1 MLSKFKHNF
10 KIFKKINYFKNS
22 LLKIKSNKLNSLI
35 KNIKFNKQKIL
46 TKIKLNNHKFIF
58 NKKKIKLYTSYDRIL
73 LLLVGV
79 VFLIISYLSI
89 PFFYES
95 NKLIDKVKNELF
107 KNLNINFNLTEDF
120 SYSFFPRPI
129 LTFQKVSFLDQVDDL
144 GEMKVNIS
152 PRNLFFLKKI
162 NIGDVT
168 LKNINLNINKKN
180 YNFFTELLKNDYSN
194 FKFEIKNSNIFY
206 RNIKNDVLFINKV
219 KKLEY
224 YYDEKKSSNFL
235 IANNEIFNIP
245 YNIKYKNNFNKRK
258 IETLINSD
266 LLKIKIKNQFSY
278 MNPINEGVINFFY
291 DKKKSKAK
299 YSLNKNFFKFT
310 YSEELLEP
318 NFIYNGNINFKPFF
332 SEFSGNLKEIN
343 SNQLF
348 NPNSILVQF
357 LKTEILNNKNLN
369 IKTSVNANQIKF
381 YKDLINFALKIK
393 ISEGLIDIN
402 ETSLSW
408 LDDIHFKIS
417 DSLIYMKDNNLF
429 LDAFITINI
438 NDYNKVY
445 KFFQTPR
452 NYRKQ
457 IKKIEFNLNYNFD
470 QFTVKLD
477 DIKIDDLIN
486 EDVNKNLNLLILKDN
501 KLQNRIYLKSLMNQA
516 IKNYAG

>member
-46 TKIKLNNHKFIF
+46 SNIKLNKNKFIS
-58 NKKKIKLYTSYDRIL
+58 NKKKLKLYTSYDRIL

-219 KKLEY
+219 NKLEY

-278 MNPINEGVINFFY
+278 INP
-291 DKKKSKAK
+291 
-299 YSLNKNFFKFT
+299 
-310 YSEELLEP
+310 
-318 NFIYNGNINFKPFF
+318 
-332 SEFSGNLKEIN
+332 
-343 SNQLF
+343 
-348 NPNSILVQF
+348 
-357 LKTEILNNKNLN
+357 
-369 IKTSVNANQIKF
+369 
-381 YKDLINFALKIK
+381 YK
-393 ISEGLIDIN
+393 
-402 ETSLSW
+402 
-408 LDDIHFKIS
+408 
-417 DSLIYMKDNNLF
+417 
-429 LDAFITINI
+429 
-438 NDYNKVY
+438 
-445 KFFQTPR
+445 
-452 NYRKQ
+452 
-457 IKKIEFNLNYNFD
+457 
-470 QFTVKLD
+470 
-477 DIKIDDLIN
+477 
-486 EDVNKNLNLLILKDN
+486 
-501 KLQNRIYLKSLMNQA
+501 
-516 IKNYAG
+516 

>member
-46 TKIKLNNHKFIF
+46 SKIKLNKHKFIF
-58 NKKKIKLYTSYDRIL
+58 NKQKIKLYTSYDRIL

-89 PFFYES
+89 PFFYDS

-144 GEMKVNIS
+144 GELKVNIS

-219 KKLEY
+219 NKLKY

-245 YNIKYKNNFNKRK
+245 YNIKFQNNFNKRK

-266 LLKIKIKNQFSY
+266 LLKLKIKNQFSY
-278 MNPINEGVINFFY
+278 INPINEGVVNFFY
-291 DKKKSKAK
+291 DKKKSKA
-299 YSLNKNFFKFT
+299 
-310 YSEELLEP
+310 
-318 NFIYNGNINFKPFF
+318 NI
-332 SEFSGNLKEIN
+332 
-343 SNQLF
+343 
-348 NPNSILVQF
+348 V
-357 LKTEILNNKNLN
+357 
-369 IKTSVNANQIKF
+369 
-381 YKDLINFALKIK
+381 
-393 ISEGLIDIN
+393 
-402 ETSLSW
+402 
-408 LDDIHFKIS
+408 
-417 DSLIYMKDNNLF
+417 
-429 LDAFITINI
+429 
-438 NDYNKVY
+438 
-445 KFFQTPR
+445 
-452 NYRKQ
+452 
-457 IKKIEFNLNYNFD
+457 
-470 QFTVKLD
+470 
-477 DIKIDDLIN
+477 
-486 EDVNKNLNLLILKDN
+486 
-501 KLQNRIYLKSLMNQA
+501 
-516 IKNYAG
+516 

>member
-1 MLSKFKHNF
+1 MPSKFIHNF
-10 KIFKKINYFKNS
+10 QIFKKINYFKNS
-22 LLKIKSNKLNSLI
+22 LLKIKSNKSNSLI

-46 TKIKLNNHKFIF
+46 SIIKLNKHKFIF
-58 NKKKIKLYTSYDRIL
+58 NKQKVKLYTSYDRIL
-73 LLLVGV
+73 LLLVGAG
-79 VFLIISYLSI
+79 FLIVSYLSI
-89 PFFYES
+89 PFFYETD
-95 NKLIDKVKNELF
+95 KLIDKVKNESF

-219 KKLEY
+219 NKLEY

-278 MNPINEGVINFFY
+278 INP
-291 DKKKSKAK
+291 
-299 YSLNKNFFKFT
+299 
-310 YSEELLEP
+310 
-318 NFIYNGNINFKPFF
+318 
-332 SEFSGNLKEIN
+332 
-343 SNQLF
+343 
-348 NPNSILVQF
+348 
-357 LKTEILNNKNLN
+357 
-369 IKTSVNANQIKF
+369 
-381 YKDLINFALKIK
+381 YK
-393 ISEGLIDIN
+393 
-402 ETSLSW
+402 
-408 LDDIHFKIS
+408 
-417 DSLIYMKDNNLF
+417 
-429 LDAFITINI
+429 
-438 NDYNKVY
+438 
-445 KFFQTPR
+445 
-452 NYRKQ
+452 
-457 IKKIEFNLNYNFD
+457 
-470 QFTVKLD
+470 
-477 DIKIDDLIN
+477 
-486 EDVNKNLNLLILKDN
+486 
-501 KLQNRIYLKSLMNQA
+501 
-516 IKNYAG
+516 

>member
-10 KIFKKINYFKNS
+10 NIFKKINYFKNS

-35 KNIKFNKQKIL
+35 KNINFNKQKIL
-46 TKIKLNNHKFIF
+46 TKIKLNNHKFKFI
-58 NKKKIKLYTSYDRIL
+58 KKKIKLYTSYDRIL

-79 VFLIISYLSI
+79 VFLFISYLSI

-95 NKLIDKVKNELF
+95 NKLIDKVKNELL

-120 SYSFFPRPI
+120 SYNFFPRPI

-258 IETLINSD
+258 IETLIDSD

-278 MNPINEGVINFFY
+278 I
-291 DKKKSKAK
+291 KS
-299 YSLNKNFFKFT
+299 NK
-310 YSEELLEP
+310 
-318 NFIYNGNINFKPFF
+318 
-332 SEFSGNLKEIN
+332 
-343 SNQLF
+343 
-348 NPNSILVQF
+348 
-357 LKTEILNNKNLN
+357 
-369 IKTSVNANQIKF
+369 
-381 YKDLINFALKIK
+381 
-393 ISEGLIDIN
+393 
-402 ETSLSW
+402 
-408 LDDIHFKIS
+408 
-417 DSLIYMKDNNLF
+417 
-429 LDAFITINI
+429 
-438 NDYNKVY
+438 
-445 KFFQTPR
+445 
-452 NYRKQ
+452 
-457 IKKIEFNLNYNFD
+457 
-470 QFTVKLD
+470 
-477 DIKIDDLIN
+477 
-486 EDVNKNLNLLILKDN
+486 
-501 KLQNRIYLKSLMNQA
+501 
-516 IKNYAG
+516 

>member
-46 TKIKLNNHKFIF
+46 SNIKLNKNKFIS
-58 NKKKIKLYTSYDRIL
+58 NKKKLKLYTSYDRIL

-219 KKLEY
+219 NKLEY

-245 YNIKYKNNFNKRK
+245 YNIKFQNNFNKRK

-266 LLKIKIKNQFSY
+266 LLKLKIKNQFSY
-278 MNPINEGVINFFY
+278 INPINEGVVNFFY
-291 DKKKSKAK
+291 DKKKSKA
-299 YSLNKNFFKFT
+299 
-310 YSEELLEP
+310 
-318 NFIYNGNINFKPFF
+318 NI
-332 SEFSGNLKEIN
+332 
-343 SNQLF
+343 
-348 NPNSILVQF
+348 V
-357 LKTEILNNKNLN
+357 
-369 IKTSVNANQIKF
+369 
-381 YKDLINFALKIK
+381 
-393 ISEGLIDIN
+393 
-402 ETSLSW
+402 
-408 LDDIHFKIS
+408 
-417 DSLIYMKDNNLF
+417 
-429 LDAFITINI
+429 
-438 NDYNKVY
+438 
-445 KFFQTPR
+445 
-452 NYRKQ
+452 
-457 IKKIEFNLNYNFD
+457 
-470 QFTVKLD
+470 
-477 DIKIDDLIN
+477 
-486 EDVNKNLNLLILKDN
+486 
-501 KLQNRIYLKSLMNQA
+501 
-516 IKNYAG
+516 

>member
-46 TKIKLNNHKFIF
+46 SNIKLNKHKFIS
-58 NKKKIKLYTSYDRIL
+58 NKKKLKLYTSYDRIL

-89 PFFYES
+89 PFFYDS

-219 KKLEY
+219 NKLKY

-245 YNIKYKNNFNKRK
+245 YNIKFQNNFNKRK

-266 LLKIKIKNQFSY
+266 LLK
-278 MNPINEGVINFFY
+278 
-291 DKKKSKAK
+291 
-299 YSLNKNFFKFT
+299 
-310 YSEELLEP
+310 
-318 NFIYNGNINFKPFF
+318 
-332 SEFSGNLKEIN
+332 LK
-343 SNQLF
+343 
-348 NPNSILVQF
+348 
-357 LKTEILNNKNLN
+357 LKTNLV
-369 IKTSVNANQIKF
+369 I
-381 YKDLINFALKIK
+381 
-393 ISEGLIDIN
+393 
-402 ETSLSW
+402 
-408 LDDIHFKIS
+408 
-417 DSLIYMKDNNLF
+417 
-429 LDAFITINI
+429 
-438 NDYNKVY
+438 
-445 KFFQTPR
+445 
-452 NYRKQ
+452 
-457 IKKIEFNLNYNFD
+457 
-470 QFTVKLD
+470 
-477 DIKIDDLIN
+477 
-486 EDVNKNLNLLILKDN
+486 
-501 KLQNRIYLKSLMNQA
+501 
-516 IKNYAG
+516 

>member
-10 KIFKKINYFKNS
+10 KFFKKINFFKNT

-35 KNIKFNKQKIL
+35 KNIKFKKQKIL
-46 TKIKLNNHKFIF
+46 LKIKLNKHKFTS
-58 NKKKIKLYTSYDRIL
+58 NKKKIKLFTSYDRIL

-152 PRNLFFLKKI
+152 PRSLFFLKKI

-168 LKNINLNINKKN
+168 LKNINLNIDKKN

-219 KKLEY
+219 NKLEY

-245 YNIKYKNNFNKRK
+245 YNVKFQNNFNKRK

-266 LLKIKIKNQFSY
+266 LLKLKIENQFSY
-278 MNPINEGVINFFY
+278 KNLNKEGVINFFY
-291 DKKKSKAK
+291 NKKKPKQ
-299 YSLNKNFFKFT
+299 
-310 YSEELLEP
+310 
-318 NFIYNGNINFKPFF
+318 NI
-332 SEFSGNLKEIN
+332 
-343 SNQLF
+343 
-348 NPNSILVQF
+348 V
-357 LKTEILNNKNLN
+357 
-369 IKTSVNANQIKF
+369 
-381 YKDLINFALKIK
+381 
-393 ISEGLIDIN
+393 
-402 ETSLSW
+402 
-408 LDDIHFKIS
+408 
-417 DSLIYMKDNNLF
+417 
-429 LDAFITINI
+429 
-438 NDYNKVY
+438 
-445 KFFQTPR
+445 
-452 NYRKQ
+452 
-457 IKKIEFNLNYNFD
+457 
-470 QFTVKLD
+470 
-477 DIKIDDLIN
+477 
-486 EDVNKNLNLLILKDN
+486 
-501 KLQNRIYLKSLMNQA
+501 
-516 IKNYAG
+516 

>member
-22 LLKIKSNKLNSLI
+22 LLKIKSNLLNNLI
-35 KNIKFNKQKIL
+35 KIIKFNKQKIL
-46 TKIKLNNHKFIF
+46 LNIKLNKNKLTS
-58 NKKKIKLYTSYDRIL
+58 NKKKLKLYASYDRIL

-152 PRNLFFLKKI
+152 PRSLFFLKKI

-219 KKLEY
+219 NKLEY

-278 MNPINEGVINFFY
+278 MSPVNEGVMNFFY
-291 DKKKSKAK
+291 DKKKVK
-299 YSLNKNFFKFT
+299 
-310 YSEELLEP
+310 
-318 NFIYNGNINFKPFF
+318 
-332 SEFSGNLKEIN
+332 
-343 SNQLF
+343 
-348 NPNSILVQF
+348 
-357 LKTEILNNKNLN
+357 LN
-369 IKTSVNANQIKF
+369 IV
-381 YKDLINFALKIK
+381 
-393 ISEGLIDIN
+393 
-402 ETSLSW
+402 
-408 LDDIHFKIS
+408 
-417 DSLIYMKDNNLF
+417 
-429 LDAFITINI
+429 
-438 NDYNKVY
+438 
-445 KFFQTPR
+445 
-452 NYRKQ
+452 
-457 IKKIEFNLNYNFD
+457 
-470 QFTVKLD
+470 
-477 DIKIDDLIN
+477 
-486 EDVNKNLNLLILKDN
+486 
-501 KLQNRIYLKSLMNQA
+501 
-516 IKNYAG
+516 

>member
-10 KIFKKINYFKNS
+10 KFFKKINFFKNS

-46 TKIKLNNHKFIF
+46 SKIKLNKHKFIF
-58 NKKKIKLYTSYDRIL
+58 NKQKKKLFTSYDRIL
-73 LLLVGV
+73 LLLVGI

-89 PFFYES
+89 PFFYVS

-152 PRNLFFLKKI
+152 PRSLFFLKKI

-219 KKLEY
+219 NKLEY

-278 MNPINEGVINFFY
+278 MNPVNEGVINFFY
-291 DKKKSKAK
+291 DKKKVK
-299 YSLNKNFFKFT
+299 
-310 YSEELLEP
+310 
-318 NFIYNGNINFKPFF
+318 
-332 SEFSGNLKEIN
+332 
-343 SNQLF
+343 
-348 NPNSILVQF
+348 
-357 LKTEILNNKNLN
+357 LN
-369 IKTSVNANQIKF
+369 IV
-381 YKDLINFALKIK
+381 
-393 ISEGLIDIN
+393 
-402 ETSLSW
+402 
-408 LDDIHFKIS
+408 
-417 DSLIYMKDNNLF
+417 
-429 LDAFITINI
+429 
-438 NDYNKVY
+438 
-445 KFFQTPR
+445 
-452 NYRKQ
+452 
-457 IKKIEFNLNYNFD
+457 
-470 QFTVKLD
+470 
-477 DIKIDDLIN
+477 
-486 EDVNKNLNLLILKDN
+486 
-501 KLQNRIYLKSLMNQA
+501 
-516 IKNYAG
+516 

>member
-22 LLKIKSNKLNSLI
+22 LLKIKSNLLNNLI
-35 KNIKFNKQKIL
+35 KIIKFNKQKIL
-46 TKIKLNNHKFIF
+46 LNIKLNKNKVTS
-58 NKKKIKLYTSYDRIL
+58 NKKKLKLYASYDRIL

-152 PRNLFFLKKI
+152 PRSLFFLKKI

-219 KKLEY
+219 NKLEY

-278 MNPINEGVINFFY
+278 MSPLNEGVVNFFY
-291 DKKKSKAK
+291 DKKKVK
-299 YSLNKNFFKFT
+299 
-310 YSEELLEP
+310 P
-318 NFIYNGNINFKPFF
+318 NI
-332 SEFSGNLKEIN
+332 
-343 SNQLF
+343 
-348 NPNSILVQF
+348 V
-357 LKTEILNNKNLN
+357 
-369 IKTSVNANQIKF
+369 
-381 YKDLINFALKIK
+381 
-393 ISEGLIDIN
+393 
-402 ETSLSW
+402 
-408 LDDIHFKIS
+408 
-417 DSLIYMKDNNLF
+417 
-429 LDAFITINI
+429 
-438 NDYNKVY
+438 
-445 KFFQTPR
+445 
-452 NYRKQ
+452 
-457 IKKIEFNLNYNFD
+457 
-470 QFTVKLD
+470 
-477 DIKIDDLIN
+477 
-486 EDVNKNLNLLILKDN
+486 
-501 KLQNRIYLKSLMNQA
+501 
-516 IKNYAG
+516 